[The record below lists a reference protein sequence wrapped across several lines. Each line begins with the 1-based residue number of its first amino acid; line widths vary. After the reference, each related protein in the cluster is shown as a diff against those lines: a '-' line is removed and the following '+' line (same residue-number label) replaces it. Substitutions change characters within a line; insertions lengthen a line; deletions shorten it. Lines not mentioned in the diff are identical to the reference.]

1 MLTSDKITGIFCFI
15 DDLLKMSN
23 HYEDSRRQVSDSEF
37 ITTAVV
43 SSLYFGGH
51 QDKARQFMKMTGM
64 VPGMLDKSRFNRRL
78 HAVAELIYSL
88 FMQIGYYFKY
98 VSCEMSYVLDSFP
111 VAVCDNIRIANAKI
125 LKGKQWHGKQTSM
138 RRYFYGVKV
147 QLLVT
152 KDGIPVE
159 FGFVPGSEHDSQA
172 LKKLP
177 LELPAES
184 EVFADAAYT
193 NYEIEDLLME
203 TDLIALKVHRK
214 SNATRKDSASAAFIK
229 DYMRK
234 RIETTIS
241 EIKGLFLRKL
251 HAVTF
256 KGWLLKITLFIFAF
270 TLNKITPN

>member
-1 MLTSDKITGIFCFI
+1 MLTKDKIIGIFCFI
-15 DDLLKMSN
+15 DDLLKTSN
-23 HYEDSRRQVSDSEF
+23 HYEDGRRQVSDSEV
-37 ITTAVV
+37 ITTAIV

-64 VPGMLDKSRFNRRL
+64 IPGILDKSRFNRRL
-78 HAVAELIYSL
+78 HQVAELIYSL

-111 VAVCDNIRIANAKI
+111 VAVCDNIRIANSKI
-125 LKGKQWHGKQTSM
+125 LQGKQWHGKQSSM

-159 FGFVPGSEHDSQA
+159 FGFVPGSEHDAQA

-177 LELPAES
+177 MELPAES
-184 EVFADAAYT
+184 EVFADSAYT
-193 NYEIEDLLME
+193 NYEIEDQLME

-214 SNATRKDSASAAFIK
+214 SNAKRIDSVSAAFIK
-229 DYMRK
+229 ECMRK

-256 KGWLLKITLFIFAF
+256 KGWLLK
-270 TLNKITPN
+270 